1 MWSHIYGE
9 KYNVHIRLNPQDKAV
24 LKALSNIY
32 GIPYTAVILKALDA
46 LIETDAQLIE
56 MRNTIL
62 SEYPDME
69 LQTLNP
75 SLTLGQRVRIFRL
88 EKGYTQQ
95 QLAMLVGFKS
105 RSSIHKIEADMVDVT
120 QSQLK
125 ALSNALGVSPSV
137 LTGWIP
143 SKAVKAAISACLG
156 LD

>member
-9 KYNVHIRLNPQDKAV
+9 KYNIHIRLNPQDKAI
-24 LKALSNIY
+24 LKSLSNIY
-32 GIPYTAVILKALDA
+32 GIPYTAVILKAMDA
-46 LIETDAQLIE
+46 LIETDDQLIK

-69 LQTLNP
+69 LQTINP
-75 SLTLGQRVRIFRL
+75 SLTLGQRVKIFRI
-88 EKGYTQQ
+88 EKGFTQQ
-95 QLAMLVGFKS
+95 QLAKLIGFRS
-105 RSSIHKIEADMVDVT
+105 RSSIYKIEADMIDVT

-137 LTGWIP
+137 LTGWTP
-143 SKAVKAAISACLG
+143 SKAVKAAVGACLG